1 MPAHMLPSMGPTRL
15 PRRRRSQCLTLLAA
29 GVAAATLTATTSPY
43 AAPAAKPAALAQGLR
58 LHVPSPDWRDQVI
71 YFVMTDRFADGNP
84 ANNDQGAGEYN
95 PQRADRFNGG
105 DLQGIQQR
113 LDYIQGLGAT
123 AVWVTPPNR
132 NQWFDPLL
140 GYYGYHGY
148 WAQHFK
154 QMDPH
159 VGTLADYRRLS
170 DALHRRGMYLVQDIV
185 VNHTANYFDYPS
197 GWDPQDP
204 ARFYTPN
211 PRSLPTPAPTQWP
224 FSMNDPRRA
233 EHRRA
238 GIYHWTPPLM
248 DVANRDQE
256 LRFQMSGLDDLN
268 TRNPAVRRALRDSF
282 GWWIEAVGVD
292 AYRVDTAFYVE
303 PEFFEDFI
311 GSRDRRAP
319 GLAHV
324 ARRTG
329 RDDFLVFGEGFGID
343 RAGEERLARRIE
355 SYVTGPQGE
364 RRMNG
369 MLNFP
374 LYGALQDVFARGRPA
389 AELGDRI
396 ERMLRVHR
404 DIHRM
409 PSFIDNHDVDR
420 WLAGAD
426 EASMKQALLAMM
438 TLPGIPVLY
447 YGTEQGYTEQRA
459 AMFAAAQGSGGRDRY
474 DMQSPLYRW
483 TAEAV
488 ALRRTHRVFS
498 RGLPEVLQ
506 ASRSGPGLMAWQTR
520 WQASPGQT
528 DDALVIFNTAD
539 HALLVDNLMP
549 RADAGSRWQLLF
561 VLPGKADAA
570 SLAATPRVGD
580 TLVLPP
586 DGRLNL
592 ALAPRGAQV
601 WKRVPA
607 QAVAAPSA
615 PGAASAA
622 VPALAPL
629 TLDPLVSP
637 TPDGLQGDVEVSGR
651 AAPGERLQLVVDG
664 DLGRAVAVS
673 ADGEG
678 RWRALIDTRRM
689 IDPAPVHR
697 VVALRRL
704 PAAGEATGAV
714 PPTLQ
719 TSQPLEFRVQLPWRT
734 LIDQDDPAG
743 DDHGLDGQIRYPSH
757 ASFERGQM
765 DITHTRVEQ
774 AGGAL
779 RISLRMRAHSQVWGP
794 PHGFDHVAYTLFIE
808 LPQGEGAPLP
818 AGSDVMPDQDGR
830 LPQGMRWHLRL
841 RAHGWTNAMFSAEG
855 ASASSDGR
863 PVSPA
868 ARITTDAATRTVSFT
883 IPSAALG
890 DRVQLSGARLYI
902 TTWDYDG
909 GYRALAPEPGPFIFG
924 GPPGGAKLIDAVG
937 PLRLP

>member
-1 MPAHMLPSMGPTRL
+1 MPPAASCFQRL
-15 PRRRRSQCLTLLAA
+15 QRFHRALGLTLLLAT
-29 GVAAATLTATTSPY
+29 AAAVAGATPPAQRPA
-43 AAPAAKPAALAQGLR
+43 AAPGLR
-58 LHVPSPDWRDQVI
+58 LRVPSPDWRDQVI

-84 ANNDQGAGEYN
+84 ANNDQGVGAYN
-95 PQRADRFNGG
+95 PQRSDRFNGG
-105 DLQGIQQR
+105 DLQGIRQR

-123 AVWVTPPNR
+123 AVWITPPNR

-154 QMDPH
+154 QVDPH

-185 VNHTANYFDYPS
+185 VNHTANYFDYTG

-204 ARFYTPN
+204 ARFYAPN

-224 FSMNDPRRA
+224 FSLNDPRRA
-233 EHRRA
+233 DHRRA
-238 GIYHWTPPLM
+238 GIYHWTPPLI
-248 DVANRDQE
+248 DVADREQE

-268 TRNPAVRRALRDSF
+268 TRNPTVRRALRDSF
-282 GWWIEAVGVD
+282 GWWIQAVGVD

-311 GSRDRRAP
+311 HSRDRRAP

-329 RDDFLVFGEGFGID
+329 REDFLVFGEGFGID
-343 RAGEERLARRIE
+343 RAGEERQSRRIE
-355 SYVTGPQGE
+355 SYVTGPKGE

-389 AELGDRI
+389 AELADRI
-396 ERMLRVHR
+396 ERMLKVHR

-426 EASMKQALLAMM
+426 EASLKQALLAMM

-447 YGTEQGYTEQRA
+447 YGTEQGFTEQRA

-474 DMQSPLYRW
+474 DTQSPLYRW

-488 ALRRTHRVFS
+488 SLRRAHRVFS
-498 RGLPEVLQ
+498 RGVPELLQ
-506 ASRSGPGLMAWQTR
+506 ASRSGPGVLAWQTR
-520 WQASPGQT
+520 WQASPAQA

-539 HALLVDNLMP
+539 HALLVDNLAP
-549 RADAGSRWQLLF
+549 RAEPGSRWQLLL
-561 VLPGKADAA
+561 VLPGSAEPAGAA
-570 SLAATPRVGD
+570 AVPRVGD
-580 TLVLPP
+580 TLLLPP

-592 ALAPRGAQV
+592 TLGPRGAQV
-601 WKRVPA
+601 WKRVPGPA
-607 QAVAAPSA
+607 ATAARTVAL
-615 PGAASAA
+615 
-622 VPALAPL
+622 PAIPPTAPL
-629 TLDPLVSP
+629 TLDPLP
-637 TPDGLQGDVEVSGR
+637 PLPPGGYPGDVAVSGR
-651 AAPGERLQLVVDG
+651 AAPGEQLQLVVDG
-664 DLGRAVAVS
+664 DLDRALSVS
-673 ADGEG
+673 ADTEG
-678 RWRALIDTRRM
+678 RWRASVDTRRM
-689 IDPAPVHR
+689 IDPSPVHR
-697 VVALRRL
+697 VVALRRG
-704 PAAGEATGAV
+704 PASAQPSGTPGL
-714 PPTLQ
+714 TLQ
-719 TSQPLEFRVQLPWRT
+719 TSQPLTFQVQLPWRR
-734 LIDQDDPAG
+734 LIDVDDPAG
-743 DDHGLDGQIRYPSH
+743 DDHGLDGQIRYPNH

-765 DITHTRVEQ
+765 DITHTVVEQ

-779 RISLRMRAHSQVWGP
+779 RISLRMGAHSQVWGP
-794 PHGFDHVAYTLFIE
+794 PNGFDHVAFTLFIE
-808 LPQGEGAPLP
+808 LPQGDGAPLP
-818 AGSDVMPDQDGR
+818 EGAEVMPDQDAR

-868 ARITTDAATRTVSFT
+868 ALVTTDRATRTVTFT
-883 IPSAALG
+883 VPSAALG
-890 DRVQLSGARLYI
+890 DRLQLSGARLYI

-909 GYRALAPEPGPFIFG
+909 GYRALAREPGPFIFG
-924 GPPGGAKLIDAVG
+924 GPPGSAKVIDAVG